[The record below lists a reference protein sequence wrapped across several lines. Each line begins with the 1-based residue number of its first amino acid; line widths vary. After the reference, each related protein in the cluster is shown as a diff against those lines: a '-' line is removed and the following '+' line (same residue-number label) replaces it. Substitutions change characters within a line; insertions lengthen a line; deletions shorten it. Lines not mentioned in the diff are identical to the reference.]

1 MRWKGWLTLCI
12 IAIISGIG
20 IAAARIAYFEYS
32 PAYQTFGS
40 WRGSTN
46 LPLNRDDLVTTQITL
61 FALFA
66 LPSQEAVY
74 LFARSDNNGQRLNGS
89 NSYSIEGNIHTIKAD
104 YWSITAYGSDRF
116 LIPNGENRFSF
127 NYDNL
132 QTDSVGN
139 FKIVLSPDRAIGN
152 WLPVAKDKKFDLVLR
167 VYHGDSTFY
176 GAFRQSRAAAYQT
189 FIAK

>member
-1 MRWKGWLTLCI
+1 MTWKGWLTLCV
-12 IAIISGIG
+12 IAIITGIG

-74 LFARSDNNGQRLNGS
+74 LFARNDNQGERLSGS
-89 NSYSIEGNIHTIKAD
+89 GTYSIEGNIHAIKAD

-116 LIPNGENRFSF
+116 LIPNQLNRYSF

-132 QTDSVGN
+132 QTDSAGN
-139 FKIVLSPDRAIGN
+139 FKIILSADKTSGN
-152 WLPVAKDKKFDLVLR
+152 WLPVIKNKKFDLVLR
-167 VYHGDSTFY
+167 IYHGDSLFMQHLEKAELP
-176 GAFRQSRAAAYQT
+176 G
-189 FIAK
+189 IKHL